1 MNPRYELHGDIPV
14 LDRPVM
20 VVHLHG
26 WIDASGAAAAAM
38 AALDSACDTKTLV
51 TFDGDTFID
60 YRARRPT
67 MELREG
73 VNTKL
78 AWSDIELKVGA
89 DSNGQPVLTLLGPEP
104 DSQWRGFASAV
115 TQLALQLG
123 VHQMVAFGS
132 YPFASP
138 HTRPARLSSSS
149 PSADVIAD
157 LPYLKNSVDVPAG
170 MSAVL
175 EHALTEAGI
184 ASLGLWVQVPHYVS
198 AMSYP
203 AASAAL
209 LNGLNEVT
217 GITIDRSALASEA
230 EIQHQRINVLVGG
243 NDEHEAMVRQLESL
257 YDQAEQQTL
266 DLDRAISEMPSGD
279 ELAAEFEQFLR
290 DHDSNDKDAG
300 PGEPGLG

>member
-1 MNPRYELHGDIPV
+1 MNPRYRLHGELPT
-14 LDRPVM
+14 LDRPVL

-38 AALDSACDTKTLV
+38 AALEEACNTKALA

-73 VNTKL
+73 VNTRL
-78 AWSDIELKVGA
+78 VWGDIELKIGA
-89 DSNGQPVLTLLGPEP
+89 DALGRPILTLVGPEP
-104 DSQWRGFASAV
+104 DSQWRSFAGAV

-123 VHQMVAFGS
+123 VYQMVAFGS

-138 HTRPARLSSSS
+138 HTRPARLSATS
-149 PSADVIAD
+149 PSADVIAE
-157 LPYLKNSVDVPAG
+157 LPYLKSSVDVPAG

-175 EHALTEAGI
+175 EHALTEAGV
-184 ASLGLWVQVPHYVS
+184 ASLGMWVQVPHYVS

-209 LNGLNEVT
+209 LNGLHDVT
-217 GITIDRSALASEA
+217 GIVVDTTELTREA
-230 EIQHQRINVLVGG
+230 EIQRTRIDQLVTG
-243 NDEHEAMVRQLESL
+243 NDEHQAMVQQLETL

-266 DLDRAISEMPSGD
+266 DLDRAISDLPSGD
-279 ELAAEFEQFLR
+279 ELAAEFERFLR
-290 DHDSNDKDAG
+290 DQDK
-300 PGEPGLG
+300 

>member
-1 MNPRYELHGDIPV
+1 MNARYELTGPLPT
-14 LDRPVM
+14 LDRPVL
-20 VVHLHG
+20 VVHLNG
-26 WIDASGAAAAAM
+26 WIDASGSAAAAI
-38 AALDSACDTKTLV
+38 AALDAACDTKTLAV
-51 TFDGDTFID
+51 FDGDTFID

-78 AWSDIELKVGA
+78 AWSDIELKVGV
-89 DSNGQPVLTLLGPEP
+89 DSKGQAVLTLLGPEP

-123 VHQMVAFGS
+123 VYQMVAFGS

-138 HTRPARLSSSS
+138 HTRPARLSCSS
-149 PSADVIAD
+149 PSADLISD

-170 MSAVL
+170 MAAVL

-209 LNGLNEVT
+209 LDGLTEVT
-217 GITIDRSALASEA
+217 GITIDGSGLASEA

-243 NDEHEAMVRQLESL
+243 NDEHEAMVNQLETL

-290 DHDSNDKDAG
+290 DQDKD

>member
-38 AALDSACDTKTLV
+38 AALDSACNTKALA

-78 AWSDIELKVGA
+78 AWSDIELKIGA
-89 DSNGQPVLTLLGPEP
+89 DSKGQPVLTLVGPEP

-123 VHQMVAFGS
+123 VYQMVAFGS

-138 HTRPARLSSSS
+138 HTRPARLSCSS

-157 LPYLKNSVDVPAG
+157 LAYLKNSVDVPAG

-175 EHALTEAGI
+175 EHALTEAGV

-209 LNGLNEVT
+209 LDGLQEVT
-217 GITIDRSALASEA
+217 GITIAAS
-230 EIQHQRINVLVGG
+230 
-243 NDEHEAMVRQLESL
+243 
-257 YDQAEQQTL
+257 
-266 DLDRAISEMPSGD
+266 
-279 ELAAEFEQFLR
+279 
-290 DHDSNDKDAG
+290 
-300 PGEPGLG
+300 

>member
-1 MNPRYELHGDIPV
+1 MNARYELHDELPT
-14 LDRPVM
+14 LDRPVL
-20 VVHLHG
+20 VVQLTG

-38 AALDSACDTKTLV
+38 ATLDAACNTTTLA

-73 VNTKL
+73 VNTRL
-78 AWSDIELKVGA
+78 VWSDIELKVGA
-89 DSNGQPVLTLLGPEP
+89 DAKGHPVLTLIGPEP
-104 DSQWRGFASAV
+104 DSQWRAFAGAV

-123 VHQMVAFGS
+123 VYQMVALGS

-138 HTRPARLSSSS
+138 HTRPPRLSSSS
-149 PSADVIAD
+149 PSADVVAN

-184 ASLGLWVQVPHYVS
+184 ASLGVWVQVPHYVS

-209 LNGLNEVT
+209 LDGLREVT
-217 GITIDRSALASEA
+217 GITIDGSELQRES
-230 EIQHQRINVLVGG
+230 EIQRLRIDQLVAG
-243 NDEHEAMVRQLESL
+243 NDEHQAMVQQLETL
-257 YDQAEQQTL
+257 YDQVEEQTIEF
-266 DLDRAISEMPSGD
+266 DRAMNELPSGD
-279 ELAAEFEQFLR
+279 ELAAEFERFLR
-290 DHDSNDKDAG
+290 DQD
-300 PGEPGLG
+300 E

>member
-38 AALDSACDTKTLV
+38 AALDSACDTKALA

-78 AWSDIELKVGA
+78 AWNDIELKVGA
-89 DSNGQPVLTLLGPEP
+89 DSKGQPVLTLVGPEP

-123 VHQMVAFGS
+123 VYQMVALGS

-138 HTRPARLSSSS
+138 HTRPARLSCSS

-209 LNGLNEVT
+209 LDGLHEVT
-217 GITIDRSALASEA
+217 GITIDGSALASEA
-230 EIQHQRINVLVGG
+230 EIQHQRINVLVRG

-257 YDQAEQQTL
+257 YDRAEQQTL

-290 DHDSNDKDAG
+290 DQDSKDTDAG